1 MCLQTSERLD
11 IVEICNYIIPRNNC
25 VGKEAVLISGSIT
38 SYFMKSIRIL
48 TSIQK
53 SVVRR

>member
-1 MCLQTSERLD
+1 MCLQASERWD
-11 IVEICNYIIPRNNC
+11 ILKICNYIIPRNNC

-38 SYFMKSIRIL
+38 SYFMKSIRNF

-53 SVVRR
+53 FAVRR

>member
-1 MCLQTSERLD
+1 MCDQASERWNILK
-11 IVEICNYIIPRNNC
+11 ICNYIIPRNNC

-38 SYFMKSIRIL
+38 SYFMKGIRIF

-53 SVVRR
+53 SAVSR

>member
-1 MCLQTSERLD
+1 MCLQAGERLH
-11 IVEICNYIIPRNNC
+11 ILQICNYIIPRNNC

-38 SYFMKSIRIL
+38 SYFMKSIRIF

-53 SVVRR
+53 FAVRR